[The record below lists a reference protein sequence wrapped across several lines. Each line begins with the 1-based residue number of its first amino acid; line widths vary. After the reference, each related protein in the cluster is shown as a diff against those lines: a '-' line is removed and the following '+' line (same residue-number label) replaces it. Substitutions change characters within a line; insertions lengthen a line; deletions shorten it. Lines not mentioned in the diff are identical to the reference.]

1 MRHPLGSYGVMDNTA
16 GVYGCCRE
24 PRESPGTPI
33 APGALEEVSMNRKIL
48 GTVFSA
54 ALAMAGVGYA
64 QTQSNSPSSQNP
76 ASTSQ
81 STSTSHA
88 KTRTMT
94 GEVKDYTAGKSL
106 EVTTRGNRTQKF
118 DLSDPNMTANIDP
131 SVAVGTRVRIME
143 STDAS
148 GHKTL
153 DVKPAGS
160 SGKRSNPASTN
171 PSTTNPST
179 TNPNR

>member
-1 MRHPLGSYGVMDNTA
+1 
-16 GVYGCCRE
+16 
-24 PRESPGTPI
+24 
-33 APGALEEVSMNRKIL
+33 
-48 GTVFSA
+48 
-54 ALAMAGVGYA
+54 
-64 QTQSNSPSSQNP
+64 
-76 ASTSQ
+76 
-81 STSTSHA
+81 
-88 KTRTMT
+88 MT